1 MSSLSTL
8 IERDAIRQDLYFY
21 LDLLS
26 NLDRRCASSV
36 LILGIMPYVSLF
48 VVESFKYLRLKFP
61 DYARSVLGSHEGII
75 RAARMRVK
83 YFDDSK
89 KQIDG
94 VFALYEW
101 IVRFHREWHI
111 NRQTGFLGWLKKKIQ
126 SDFGIFEYEGHIV
139 AATHVGILNL
149 GLEMEDLP
157 NTSKEIS
164 EALSNLVFS
173 VGHQIGLYLGHIS
186 QLPEFAMAEPVTAF
200 DYRLRDTLLRY
211 RDENAQRFLAKIF
224 EGAGLEDLNFSLL
237 VFLIAINYL
246 VYLVSN
252 VVRYSPTVF
261 KMRYLALYHIV
272 SSLKKLQS
280 YYYSRGDL
288 SSRSKR
294 FFGEMLSNKT
304 LQFYTGKRKFRNI
317 LVHYGLEGEVPDTI
331 LDSGKTL
338 YGLVEHFF
346 NGESFAIVSYRLDEQ
361 LKALSALLEEWL
373 GWQVSH
379 YRFYSLC

>member
-1 MSSLSTL
+1 M
-8 IERDAIRQDLYFY
+8 
-21 LDLLS
+21 
-26 NLDRRCASSV
+26 
-36 LILGIMPYVSLF
+36 
-48 VVESFKYLRLKFP
+48 
-61 DYARSVLGSHEGII
+61 
-75 RAARMRVK
+75 
-83 YFDDSK
+83 
-89 KQIDG
+89 
-94 VFALYEW
+94 
-101 IVRFHREWHI
+101 
-111 NRQTGFLGWLKKKIQ
+111 KKKIQ

-280 YYYSRGDL
+280 YYFIQEEIFQVVLKDFLEKCYQIRHFSFIRVSANL
-288 SSRSKR
+288 EI
-294 FFGEMLSNKT
+294 FWFIM
-304 LQFYTGKRKFRNI
+304 
-317 LVHYGLEGEVPDTI
+317 GLKERCQI
-331 LDSGKTL
+331 QYL
-338 YGLVEHFF
+338 
-346 NGESFAIVSYRLDEQ
+346 IVV
-361 LKALSALLEEWL
+361 K
-373 GWQVSH
+373 
-379 YRFYSLC
+379 LCMAW